1 MLNLLKTQLKLIF
14 QNKAAILVMVALP
27 VLLTWFIA
35 KADTGSSQ
43 YTLYVSDAD
52 NTGYSGQ
59 LISLLQKQ
67 DNLKIIKTSE
77 TDLDGRLRAAQ
88 TIDVALKIDKGF
100 SQSLSSGGTPKI
112 QLIQMYD
119 SAGSTIST
127 QAVTN
132 CCQALSDIVS
142 GAKSAAS
149 VFSETA
155 DTGKP
160 QSVQNSIATS
170 AVNSMKNKSQ
180 ISVQSAS
187 ISHGTSK
194 SMDNTSRTF
203 LGFIILFLWVVVIQ
217 GCRPMIDEKEN
228 RTYERMLSTPVSYW
242 KVLFSKFISVYLY
255 GIVNVVI
262 VLWVGKQLFHLQC
275 FANIGSIFL
284 ILAAYLLAII
294 GITLVCTARAK
305 NQQLFTSIGMPAA
318 VLAGMLG
325 GCFFPIE
332 IAPGYIQILSRFTPQ
347 GWAMPAITGTYA
359 ANSASVLSTSC
370 LILTAAGISLTAVF
384 FLLYHFRLV
393 KSK

>member
-35 KADTGSSQ
+35 KADANSSK

-52 NTGYSGQ
+52 NTGYSGE
-59 LISLLQKQ
+59 LIGLLQRQ
-67 DNLKIIKTSE
+67 DNLKIIKTSKA
-77 TDLDGRLRAAQ
+77 DIDSRLHSQ

-100 SQSLSSGGTPKI
+100 SQSLSSGSTPKI
-112 QLIQMYD
+112 QLIKLYD
-119 SAGSTIST
+119 SAESTIGT

-149 VFSETA
+149 VLSKTA
-155 DTGKP
+155 DTENL
-160 QSVQNSIATS
+160 QSVQGHIATT
-170 AVNSMKNKSQ
+170 AVNSMKNKFH
-180 ISVQSAS
+180 ISVQAISANHRS
-187 ISHGTSK
+187 SGQMDDISH
-194 SMDNTSRTF
+194 TF

-228 RTYERMLSTPVSYW
+228 RTYERMLSTPVNYW
-242 KVLFSKFISVYLY
+242 KILFSKFISVYLY
-255 GIVNVVI
+255 GIVNVII
-262 VLWVGKQLFHLQC
+262 VLYAGKQFFHLQC
-275 FANIGSIFL
+275 LAHIGPIFM
-284 ILAAYLLAII
+284 ILAAYLFATI
-294 GITLVCTARAK
+294 GITLVCTARAA

-325 GCFFPIE
+325 GCFFPID
-332 IAPGYIQILSRFTPQ
+332 IAPEYIQILSKITPQ
-347 GWAMPAITGTYA
+347 GWAMPAITGMYA
-359 ANSASVLSTSC
+359 ANSASLLCTSC
-370 LILTAAGISLTAVF
+370 LILTTAGILFTAVF

-393 KSK
+393 KSR